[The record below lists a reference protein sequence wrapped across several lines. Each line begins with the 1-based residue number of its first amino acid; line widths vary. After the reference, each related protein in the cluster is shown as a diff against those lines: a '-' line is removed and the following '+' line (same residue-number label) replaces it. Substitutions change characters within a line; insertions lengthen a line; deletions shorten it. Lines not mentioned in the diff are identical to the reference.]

1 MAPSIKPPSN
11 VEAERAV
18 LGAILVNSDLVLG
31 TLSSLTEKDFSDEDK
46 RNLLVFKAMK
56 ELDAH
61 NHPIDVESVIDQLI
75 LSQTFNDAGGSDYI
89 YELLNSPVNYENID
103 HYVGM
108 LRNLGVFRE
117 YLAKLEKIQKAYLDG
132 KVPDISEFMSV
143 NTQEL
148 SEIASKRQIAAFKT
162 AENVSNETRERIRRE
177 SKRNHANGV
186 TGIDTGFTGLNTYTH
201 GWQPGN
207 LIILAARPGMG
218 KTALMLNFAY
228 NASKSTGKTVAIFS
242 CEMANDLI
250 MKRIVASQ
258 AMVNI
263 SDLETG
269 SMSSR
274 DMAKVESTLS
284 EIGRTK
290 IYFDDTPNQAL
301 GDIVSKAHKL
311 KNDNPDL
318 CMIFIDY
325 INIIDA
331 QAKYD
336 SRSLEIGVITK
347 TLKQLSRTLNVPVM
361 ALAQVSRDADKNE
374 NHTPSLSNLK
384 ESGSIEQDA
393 DLVLLLYRAQYYK
406 NQGLD
411 TKEKN
416 SQSTEAL
423 KQQVDAENATKG
435 TKDRIE
441 VVDLSVAKNRNGQ
454 QGKIPLM
461 FTGKFQRF
469 DNAPKEEDNQGGY
482 RRQQQPNGDNRI
494 DISISE

>member
-1 MAPSIKPPSN
+1 MANIKLPSN

-18 LGAILVNSDLVLG
+18 LGAILVNSDLVLS
-31 TLSSLTEKDFSDEDK
+31 TLSSLTEKDFSEDDK

-75 LSQTFNDAGGSDYI
+75 LSKTFNDAGGSDYI
-89 YELLNSPVNYENID
+89 YELLNTPVNYENID
-103 HYVGM
+103 HHVTM

-117 YLAKLEKIQKAYLDG
+117 YLDKLEKIKAAYVTG
-132 KVPDISEFMSV
+132 KVTDVSEFMSI
-143 NTQEL
+143 NTQQL

-177 SKRNHANGV
+177 SKRNHTNGV

-228 NASKSTGKTVAIFS
+228 NASKNTGKTVAIFS

-250 MKRIVASQ
+250 MKRMVASQ

-263 SDLETG
+263 SELETG
-269 SMSSR
+269 GMSSR
-274 DMAKVESTLS
+274 DMAKVESTLAD
-284 EIGRTK
+284 IGKTK

-301 GDIVSKAHKL
+301 GDIVSKSHKL

-336 SRSLEIGVITK
+336 NRSLEIGVITK
-347 TLKQLSRTLNVPVM
+347 TLKQLSRQLNVPVM

-393 DLVLLLYRAQYYK
+393 DLVLLLYRSNYYK

-416 SQSTEAL
+416 SRTTEAL
-423 KQQVDAENATKG
+423 KQQVDAENSTKG
-435 TKDRIE
+435 DKDRIE
-441 VVDLSVAKNRNGQ
+441 VVDLNVAKNRNGQ

-469 DNAPKEEDNQGGY
+469 DNAPRPEDAQQGGY
-482 RRQQQPNGDNRI
+482 QKQPQQSGDRRLDVGF
-494 DISISE
+494 E

>member
-1 MAPSIKPPSN
+1 MAKIKLPSN

-18 LGAILVNSDLVLG
+18 LGAILLNPDLVLG
-31 TLSSLTEKDFSDEDK
+31 TLSSLSENDFSGDDP
-46 RNLLVFKAMK
+46 RNVLVFKAMK

-61 NHPIDVESVIDQLI
+61 NHPIDVESIVDQLI
-75 LSQTFNDAGGSDYI
+75 NLKTFNDAGGSEYI
-89 YELLNSPVNYENID
+89 FELVNSPVNFENVD

-108 LRNLGVFRE
+108 LRNQGVFRE
-117 YLAKLEKIQKAYLDG
+117 YLSKLEEIQKDYMDG
-132 KVPDISEFMSV
+132 KVSDISEFMSV

-148 SEIASKRQIAAFKT
+148 SEIASKRQIASFQNAKT
-162 AENVSNETRERIRRE
+162 VTDDTRERILRE
-177 SKRNHANGV
+177 SRRGNQNGI
-186 TGIDTGFTGLNTYTH
+186 TGIDTGFTSLNSYTH

-228 NASKSTGKTVAIFS
+228 NAAKSTNRTVAIFS

-250 MKRIVASQ
+250 MKRMVASQ
-258 AMVNI
+258 ALVDI
-263 SDLETG
+263 QRLQTG
-269 SMSSR
+269 QLDNREMS
-274 DMAKVESTLS
+274 KVEAALGD
-284 EIGRTK
+284 IAKTK

-318 CMIFIDY
+318 CMILIDY

-336 SRSLEIGVITK
+336 SRTLEIGVITK

-374 NHTPSLSNLK
+374 NHTPSLANLK

-393 DLVLLLYRAQYYK
+393 DLVLLLYRSNYYK

-416 SQSTEAL
+416 SQYAENL
-423 KQQVDAENATKG
+423 KQQTEAENATKG
-435 TKDRIE
+435 TKDQIE
-441 VVDLSVAKNRNGQ
+441 VVDLNVAKNRNGQ
-454 QGKIPLM
+454 QGKINLM

-469 DNAPKEEDNQGGY
+469 DNAQRPEDNQGGFK
-482 RRQQQPNGDNRI
+482 RQAQPQQQGVNKI
-494 DISISE
+494 DILE